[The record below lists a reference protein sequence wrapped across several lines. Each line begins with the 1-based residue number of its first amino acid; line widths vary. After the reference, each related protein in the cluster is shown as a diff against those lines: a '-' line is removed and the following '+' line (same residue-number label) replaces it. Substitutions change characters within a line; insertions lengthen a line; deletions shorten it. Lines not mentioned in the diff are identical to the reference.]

1 MGKFTEEQLARM
13 APGLSPKELADLNL
27 EDGEWERKGA
37 ELRAAHAQTAHELE
51 MVKAEGL
58 NAINSVQYDSEVAA
72 EARVI
77 HNQSPSGP
85 SVSAIIER
93 VIIPIREKFL
103 ATFETQT
110 PVTAPHKAGP
120 NEKAFNKLVGS
131 NNG

>member
-120 NEKAFNKLVGS
+120 NEMAFNKLVGG
-131 NNG
+131 NDG